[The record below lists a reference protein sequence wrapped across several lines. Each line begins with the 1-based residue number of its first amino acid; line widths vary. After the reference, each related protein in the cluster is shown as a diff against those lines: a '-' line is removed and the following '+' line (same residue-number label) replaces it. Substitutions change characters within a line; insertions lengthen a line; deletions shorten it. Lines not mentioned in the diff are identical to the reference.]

1 MRRFFRRAP
10 EHHNGIAGQG
20 HAPEILRQLLHP
32 RFGDGVDV
40 VIGDGLANVKAAAQA
55 KGGNAD
61 ASFSAGNLPLFSSLG
76 AIVPDAHR
84 AAVLYDGAFDLDAA
98 TQRAIEILSRNPH
111 GYFLM
116 VESDVHTSTVLS
128 GLDHV
133 LEIDKAIR
141 HAAERE
147 AGDTLILFTADH
159 SYDFR
164 IRAGKKGEPLFSAD
178 TPADLGRG
186 QKTIVTENVRRDD
199 GHTGEEVI
207 VAAQGPGSE
216 RVHGFVANTDL
227 FGIMMQALGA
237 TPDSSHH
244 PD

>member
-1 MRRFFRRAP
+1 
-10 EHHNGIAGQG
+10 
-20 HAPEILRQLLHP
+20 
-32 RFGDGVDV
+32 
-40 VIGDGLANVKAAAQA
+40 
-55 KGGNAD
+55 
-61 ASFSAGNLPLFSSLG
+61 
-76 AIVPDAHR
+76 
-84 AAVLYDGAFDLDAA
+84 
-98 TQRAIEILSRNPH
+98 
-111 GYFLM
+111 M